1 MRISDWSSDVC
12 SSDLTHTLD
21 PYRPI
26 ERLDSTRPI
35 DADAKTLQVEVVA
48 LDWKWLFIYP
58 QYGVA
63 TVNELAAPIDTPIK
77 FHVTASSVMNSFFIP
92 ALAGQIY
99 AMPGTGAP
107 LDRKSDVE
115 GKGG

>member
-77 FHVTASSVMNSFFIP
+77 FHITA
-92 ALAGQIY
+92 A
-99 AMPGTGAP
+99 
-107 LDRKSDVE
+107 RKSVVQ
-115 GKGG
+115 GKSVSVRVDRGGSRHLHKNHTQENNRTT

>member
-12 SSDLTHTLD
+12 ASDL
-21 PYRPI
+21 
-26 ERLDSTRPI
+26 TRPI
-35 DADAKTLQVEVVA
+35 DADAKTLEVEVVA

-58 QYGVA
+58 PYGVA

-77 FHVTASSVMNSFFIP
+77 FHITASSVMKSFFIP

-99 AMPGTGAP
+99 AMPGMEKHLHAVINKPG
-107 LDRKSDVE
+107 DRKSLRL
-115 GKGG
+115 KSSQ